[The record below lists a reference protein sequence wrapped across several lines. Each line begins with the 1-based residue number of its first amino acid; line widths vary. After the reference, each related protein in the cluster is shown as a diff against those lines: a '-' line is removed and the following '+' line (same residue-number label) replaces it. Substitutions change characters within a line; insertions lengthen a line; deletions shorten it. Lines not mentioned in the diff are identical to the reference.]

1 VLNPRT
7 PLLAAAT
14 AIILLGL
21 AGTGASAAAVPDRA
35 GGAKPGVGRGGIRY
49 ADPNFPFRF
58 AKPSGR
64 LVRLSSLSK
73 SKARASRLKSFSAK
87 TKPAGPRVG
96 ELRPWAGLDFI
107 NEALYPKLFELRGVG
122 KKIEVWV
129 AVGPAEFAGVES
141 DGTDFMPGD
150 CRNGVRTT
158 ITDAQVGDLIR
169 EFDRNI
175 YPRESDVFSV
185 PEPHDGANALVGE
198 PFSPQ
203 GAGDKTVVLV
213 DNIRDEQFFDLNNSQ
228 DFGYVVGVF
237 SSALDELFDRNMMTI
252 DAFDWLHR
260 SGKRPKNEPVEN
272 DGCRDAPGY
281 PRLMEGV
288 FAHEY
293 QHLLEHFADSDEVD
307 WVDEGL
313 AEWARTL
320 TGYVDPSLP
329 ATRFGFDKHI
339 QCFLGN
345 DVGDDAGP
353 ENSLTLFG
361 DALNGNCDYGAVY
374 TFMEYLQGRF
384 GTRVM
389 TALHRGQAN
398 GLAGVQEAL
407 GRRADV
413 EDVVHDWA
421 ASMALDHALGH
432 HGWDD
437 RDLRELRAPTLDAS
451 VNWDSPSA
459 YGFQGAAPN
468 GSDYVRLRDRRGRY
482 LDARDLRSL
491 SFDGDRTLEPAPVEW
506 AVDAEPPAGGGAALY
521 SGNDNNLDR
530 MLIRPLAVPAGGG
543 TLGFQAQWNLEE
555 DLFGGWDFT
564 FVQVSTDGG
573 ASYSSIPCTSSRSD
587 ASPFSRPVM
596 QENVPGYTAYSGGW
610 RNESCSLNAYAGKS
624 ILVAFRTVTDG
635 SVAGDPDDPAATIP
649 SGFWLRQVT
658 FAGKPVADGASLDGW
673 LSPSE
678 VRPVPVYG
686 FTVQL
691 VAYSSR
697 GHGHVSRATLRL
709 NSQFDASLNERQ
721 LDRLVDSKAD
731 VVAAIV
737 TYDEPTEQVVQW
749 ARYRLTVNGALQPGG

>member
-1 VLNPRT
+1 VLNPRR

-21 AGTGASAAAVPDRA
+21 AGTGASAAAVPNRA
-35 GGAKPGVGRGGIRY
+35 GVEKPGVGRGGIRY
-49 ADPNFPFRF
+49 ADPDFPFRF
-58 AKPSGR
+58 AKPGGR
-64 LVRLSSLSK
+64 LVRLDSLK
-73 SKARASRLKSFSAK
+73 KRKARASKLKSFSVK
-87 TKPAGPRVG
+87 TKAKAPKTG
-96 ELRPWAGLDFI
+96 ETRYWAGLDFI

-129 AVGPAEFAGVES
+129 AVGPSEFAGVES
-141 DGTDFMPGD
+141 DGTDFMADD
-150 CRNGVRTT
+150 CRNGVRTA
-158 ITDAQVGDLIR
+158 ISDDDVNDLIR
-169 EFDRNI
+169 EFDKNI
-175 YPRESDVFSV
+175 YPRESAVFSV

-198 PFSPQ
+198 PFVPQ

-213 DNIRDEQFFDLNNSQ
+213 DNIRDEQFFDFDNSQ

-260 SGKRPKNEPVEN
+260 SGARPKNQPSGDN
-272 DGCRDAPGY
+272 CTDAPAY

-293 QHLLEHFADSDEVD
+293 QHLLEHFADSDETD

-329 ATRFGFDKHI
+329 VSRIGFDKHI

-361 DALNGNCDYGAVY
+361 DAWNVNCDYGAVY

-413 EDVVHDWA
+413 LDVMHDWA
-421 ASMALDHALGH
+421 ASMALDDALGRF
-432 HGWDD
+432 GWHDW
-437 RDLRELRAPTLDAS
+437 DLWQFRAPTLDAS

-459 YGFQGAAPN
+459 WGLPGAAPN
-468 GSDYVRLRDRRGRY
+468 GSDYVRLRDGRGRY
-482 LDARDLRSL
+482 LSARDLRRL
-491 SFDGDRTLEPAPVEW
+491 SFDGDKTLEPLPLEW
-506 AVDAEPPAGGGAALY
+506 TVDAEPPAGGGAALY

-530 MLIRPLAVPAGGG
+530 MLIRPLSVPAAGGQ
-543 TLGFQAQWNLEE
+543 LGFQAQWNLEE
-555 DLFGGWDFT
+555 DAFGGWDFA

-573 ASYSSIPCTSSRSD
+573 TSYSSIPCTSSRDD

-624 ILVAFRTVTDG
+624 ILLAFRVVTDG
-635 SVAGDPDDPAATIP
+635 SVSGDPDDPDATIP
-649 SGFWLRQVT
+649 AGFWLRGVT
-658 FAGKPVADGASLDGW
+658 FAGSPVASGTTLDGW
-673 LSPSE
+673 LSPTE
-678 VRPVPVYG
+678 VRPTPVYG

-697 GHGHVSRATLRL
+697 GHGHVSHATLRL

-737 TYDEPTEQVVQW
+737 TYDEPTERVVQW
-749 ARYRLTVNGALQPGG
+749 ARYRLTANGTLQPGG

>member
-1 VLNPRT
+1 VLNPIR
-7 PLLAAAT
+7 PFLAAAGV
-14 AIILLGL
+14 ILVL
-21 AGTGASAAAVPDRA
+21 AGTGASAAAVPNRA
-35 GGAKPGVGRGGIRY
+35 GGVEPGVVRGGIRY
-49 ADPNFPFRF
+49 ADPDFPFRF
-58 AKPSGR
+58 AKPGGR
-64 LVRLSSLSK
+64 LVRIGSLSK
-73 SKARASRLKSFSAK
+73 TKARTASRLKRMAA
-87 TKPAGPRVG
+87 PAQPKLG
-96 ELRPWAGLDFI
+96 EVRPWAGLDFI
-107 NEALYPKLFELRGVG
+107 NEALYPKAFELRGVG

-129 AVGPAEFAGVES
+129 ATGPSEFAGVES

-158 ITDAQVGDLIR
+158 ITDSQVRDLIKA
-169 EFDRNI
+169 FDGTI

-185 PEPHDGANALVGE
+185 PVPHDGSNALVGE

-213 DNIRDEQFFDLNNSQ
+213 DNIRDEQFFDLNNTQ
-228 DFGYVVGVF
+228 DYGYVVGVY
-237 SSALDELFDRNMMTI
+237 SSALDQLFDRNMMTI

-260 SGKRPKNEPVEN
+260 SGSRPPNDPVPGDN
-272 DGCRDAPGY
+272 CRDAPAY

-293 QHLLEHFADSDEVD
+293 QHLLEHFADPDEVD

-329 ATRFGFDKHI
+329 ASRLGFDKHI

-345 DVGDDAGP
+345 DVAPDNGP

-361 DALNGNCDYGAVY
+361 DAWNGDCDYGAVY
-374 TFMEYLQGRF
+374 TFMEYLEGRF

-413 EDVVHDWA
+413 RDVLHDWA
-421 ASMALDHALGH
+421 ASMALDHAIRGGGH
-432 HGWDD
+432 DD
-437 RDLRELRAPTLDAS
+437 ELRELRAPTLDAS
-451 VNWDSPSA
+451 VNWDSPAA
-459 YGFQGAAPN
+459 YSFPGAAPN
-468 GSDYVRLRDRRGRY
+468 GSDYVRLRDAGGRY
-482 LDARDLRSL
+482 LEARDLRSL
-491 SFDGDRTLEPAPVEW
+491 SFDGTTRLEGQPVEW
-506 AVDAEPPAGGGAALY
+506 TVDPTPPGGGGPALY
-521 SGNDNNLDR
+521 AGAGNNLDR
-530 MLIRPLAVPAGGG
+530 TIVRPLSVPGTGGD
-543 TLGFQAQWNLEE
+543 LAFQAQWNVEE
-555 DLFGGWDFT
+555 DPTGGWDFT

-573 ASYSSIPCTSSRSD
+573 NTYESIPCTSSRND

-610 RNESCSLNAYAGKS
+610 RNEHCSLNAYAGRS
-624 ILVAFRTVTDG
+624 ILLAFRHVTDG
-635 SVAGDPDDPAATIP
+635 SVSGDPDDPAATIP
-649 SGFWLRQVT
+649 PGFWLRRLT
-658 FAGKPVADGASLDGW
+658 LNASAVADGASLAGW
-673 LSPSE
+673 LSPSQA
-678 VRPVPVYG
+678 RPTPVYG

-697 GHGHVSRATLRL
+697 GHGHVSRAALRL
-709 NSQFDASLNERQ
+709 NSEFDATLNERQ
-721 LDRLVDSKAD
+721 LDRLVDPKAD

-737 TYDEPTEQVVQW
+737 TYDEPTEQVFDY
-749 ARYRLTVNGALQPGG
+749 ARYRLTVNGTLQPGG